1 MDEFLQEYNKNY
13 HLIYIDLFNRCITK
27 IPFDKIMI
35 HYGISGG
42 NSYNITVHDTLPSAF
57 NFLGCNAIVLLY
69 EDQNKHIFER
79 EYKLLQLGKYH
90 KHGITH
96 ENKIIKLPIG
106 EYRGIH

>member
-1 MDEFLQEYNKNY
+1 MVNFLQEYNKNY
-13 HLIYIDLFNRCITK
+13 HLIYIDIFNRCITK

-35 HYGISGG
+35 NHGVGSCYD
-42 NSYNITVHDTLPSAF
+42 ITVHDTLPSVF
-57 NFLGCNAIVLLY
+57 NFLGCKAIVLLY

-96 ENKIIKLPIG
+96 ENEIIKLPIG
-106 EYRGIH
+106 ENRGIQ

>member
-1 MDEFLQEYNKNY
+1 MVNFLQEYNKNY
-13 HLIYIDLFNRCITK
+13 HLIYITLFNRCITK

-35 HYGISGG
+35 NYGDLGIA
-42 NSYNITVHDTLPSAF
+42 VHDTLPSVF
-57 NFLGCNAIVLLY
+57 NFLGCKSIVLMY

-96 ENKIIKLPIG
+96 ENEIIKLPIG
-106 EYRGIH
+106 EYRGIQ